1 MCSPSTLTILPFRIQ
16 LKSSVM
22 FCSSFEI
29 IENKQ
34 KEAGVSPFIYFPGRF
49 FERHFSF
56 RENFAIE
63 FPNPV
68 RDFA

>member
-1 MCSPSTLTILPFRIQ
+1 
-16 LKSSVM
+16 M

-63 FPNPV
+63 FPNPD
-68 RDFA
+68 RDFAQINQD